1 MVQRV
6 ILILAAVLLAATLLL
21 ERPTPM
27 AIAPREA
34 QSPSG
39 SAATA
44 G

>member
-6 ILILAAVLLAATLLL
+6 ILILGAVLLVAMALL

-34 QSPSG
+34 QSP
-39 SAATA
+39 AARPTPQ

>member
-34 QSPSG
+34 QGSSG
-39 SAATA
+39 PATPA

>member
-6 ILILAAVLLAATLLL
+6 ILILAAVLLAATMLL

-34 QSPSG
+34 QG
-39 SAATA
+39 SASAPTPA

>member
-6 ILILAAVLLAATLLL
+6 ILILVGVLLAATLLL

-34 QSPSG
+34 QSTG
-39 SAATA
+39 GRAAPA